1 MTLEEI
7 KTWLETQQVNA
18 PAFFSGQID
27 SSYDNCI
34 GVHNGAGPK
43 PNIAIG
49 GLQNTTYAVKGVI
62 FLIHWGKNS
71 NAAELKAQE
80 VYNVLFGKTAMIGTH
95 RVIQFDMKMSEP
107 LLLGTDSN
115 GIFEYVINV
124 NIIYER

>member
-1 MTLEEI
+1 MTLEDI
-7 KTWLETQQVNA
+7 KIWLSTQVKA

-27 SSYDNCI
+27 SSFDNCI
-34 GVHNGAGPK
+34 GIHNGDGPK

-49 GLQNTTYAVKGVI
+49 GLQNTTYTIKGVI

-80 VYNVLFGKTAMIGTH
+80 VYDTLFGQTATIGSH
-95 RVIQFDMKMSEP
+95 RVIQFDMKMSHP
-107 LLLGTDSN
+107 LPLGVDGD
-115 GIFEYVINV
+115 GIYEYVINV

>member
-7 KTWLETQQVNA
+7 KTWLSTQVKA

-27 SSYDNCI
+27 SSFDNCI
-34 GVHNGAGPK
+34 GIHDGSGPK

-49 GLQNTTYAVKGVI
+49 GLQNTTYAIKGVI

-80 VYNVLFGKTAMIGTH
+80 VYDVLFGQTAIIGTQ
-95 RVIQFDMKMSEP
+95 RAIEFDMKMSQP
-107 LLLGTDSN
+107 LSLGTNDN
-115 GIFEYVINV
+115 GIFEYVIHV

>member
-1 MTLEEI
+1 MTLEDI
-7 KTWLETQQVNA
+7 KIWLSTQVKA

-34 GVHNGAGPK
+34 GVHSGAGPK

-49 GLQNTTYAVKGVI
+49 GLQNTTYAVKGIVI
-62 FLIHWGKNS
+62 LIHWGKNS

-80 VYNVLFGKTAMIGTH
+80 VYDTLFGQIATIGTH
-95 RVIQFDMKMSEP
+95 RVIEFDMKMSQP
-107 LLLGTDSN
+107 LPLGTDSN